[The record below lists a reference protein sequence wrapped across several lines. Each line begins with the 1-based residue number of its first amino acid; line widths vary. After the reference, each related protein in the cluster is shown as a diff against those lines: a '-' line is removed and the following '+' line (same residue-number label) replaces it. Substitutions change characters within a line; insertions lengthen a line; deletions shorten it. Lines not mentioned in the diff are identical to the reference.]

1 MAKRGRPSKGG
12 NATVAVPRS
21 VYLMLMW
28 VAACERK
35 TVTDLVAGMTKTP
48 LAEQYK
54 QLLPAIKKRK
64 AAADK
69 LAEIDG
75 KEPLPL
81 PDPEEVEAAI
91 RGRLQPQTAA

>member
-12 NATVAVPRS
+12 TTVIGVPRNI
-21 VYLMLMW
+21 YLLLAW

-35 TVTDLVAGMTKTP
+35 SVADLVASVARTP
-48 LAEQYK
+48 LAERYK
-54 QLLPAIKKRK
+54 KLLPDIKKRK

-81 PDPEEVEAAI
+81 PDQGEVEAFL
-91 RGRLQPQTAA
+91 REPSQSKTAA